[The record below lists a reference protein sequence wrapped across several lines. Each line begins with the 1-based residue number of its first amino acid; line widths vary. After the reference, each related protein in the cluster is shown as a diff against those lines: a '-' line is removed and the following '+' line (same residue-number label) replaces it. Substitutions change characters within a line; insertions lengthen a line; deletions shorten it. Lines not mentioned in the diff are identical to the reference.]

1 MRQAGRPACGLP
13 APVPTAE
20 DLKQV
25 VQHLLF
31 VIAMQVANI
40 EPHFAN
46 PRHALV
52 FQTQP
57 EGVERRHRAGGGGMQ
72 HHTGIMQFSAKEL
85 RFHKPGS
92 GGSMASAISR

>member
-1 MRQAGRPACGLP
+1 
-13 APVPTAE
+13 
-20 DLKQV
+20 
-25 VQHLLF
+25 
-31 VIAMQVANI
+31 MQVANV

-46 PRHALV
+46 PGHPLV

-57 EGVERRHRAGGGGMQ
+57 ERVERRHRTRGSGMQ
-72 HHTGIMQFSAKEL
+72 RHIGVMQISPKEL